1 MYYIISNVYLSNLRD
16 AENISLIRHNNIEVV
31 CRLSEDHN
39 DSIYGSNIVFRN
51 FEVEDN
57 ILGVN
62 DMLTAAKAIATL
74 IDNTNLNVLV
84 HCNEGQS
91 RSVSV
96 IIYYMMTRYGYSF
109 DAALARIKSIKG
121 DARPNSAFER
131 ALRAIQNSTI

>member
-1 MYYIISNVYLSNLRD
+1 MYYVISNVYLSNLRD

-31 CRLSEDHN
+31 CRLSDDCN
-39 DSIYGSNIVFRN
+39 DSIYGTGVVFKN

-57 ILGVN
+57 ILGAN
-62 DMLTAAKAIATL
+62 DMLAAAKVISSL
-74 IDNTNLNVLV
+74 IDNTKLNVLV

-96 IIYYMMTRYGYSF
+96 IIYYMMTRHGYSF
-109 DAALARIKSIKG
+109 DAALAHIRNIKS

-131 ALRAIQNSTI
+131 VLRTIQNSTN